1 MKKRRHIRIRL
12 LIVVLLYSI
21 ASTVSAKSVLVEAE
35 SFGDIG
41 GWVIDQQFMD
51 QMGSPFLLAH
61 GLGEPVEDAVTKV
74 QFPATGKYRIWVRTR
89 DWVAPWKVPGA
100 PGRFQ
105 LLIDG
110 KPLKTVFGTKGAEWH
125 WQHGGTVEV
134 KNKQA
139 NIALHDLTGFEGRC
153 DAIVFTAD
161 AGFIPPNKG
170 EEMASFRRKALRLPK
185 RPEDAGKFD
194 LVVVG
199 GGIAGTCTAISAA
212 RLGVQVALIQDRPV
226 LGGNNS
232 SEVRVWLGGDMNFEP
247 YPHIGDVVREL
258 EPAKRAHYGPQN
270 IAELYEDQKRIALV
284 RSEKNISLFLQ
295 YRANEVARQG
305 DTITA
310 VIAQHIVSGRKLRF
324 IGKYFADCTGDGCI
338 GYLAGANYDITLKG
352 HLGRSNLWNVIDTK
366 KPAPFPRCPWAL
378 DLSNKPFPGRAGQG
392 GIKKLGG
399 WYWESGFDHDP
410 IEKSEYIRDWNLRA
424 MYGAWDCLKNVDK
437 LYPNHKL
444 TWAAYITGKRES
456 RRLLGDIILQKQD
469 LLTNKKYPDGLVPA
483 TWKIDLHL
491 PDKRYEKDFEGD
503 AFISQAHYTSYQKPY
518 WAPYRCLYSRNVP
531 NLFMAGRDVSV
542 THEALGAV
550 RVMRTCGM
558 MGEVVGMAASLCK
571 KYNTNPRGV
580 YQNYLSELKELAK
593 RVVGRLA
600 ASDDEA
606 FKKALEN
613 GRLANEGFI
622 RCRNFVKGWLKHAD
636 PATSLIPRN
645 LSRNKDIWNAQDS
658 AADNYPFMV
667 LTAAITDR
675 PLFNG
680 RMLDM
685 LHTETKLTSRIGS
698 LPDTYS
704 FSKRNFQD
712 SKINIGRII
721 FGSSEY
727 IKDGLLPLTEWLG
740 PSPWCD
746 RMLAILDDIFKNA
759 PIETK
764 YGKIPSTSQEINGE
778 MLQTL
783 SRIYWMTVDK
793 KYLQWAIRI
802 GDYYLLDGHHPTKDE
817 KRLSLDDHGCEIIS
831 GLCELYAMTI
841 GAMI

>member
-1 MKKRRHIRIRL
+1 
-12 LIVVLLYSI
+12 
-21 ASTVSAKSVLVEAE
+21 
-35 SFGDIG
+35 
-41 GWVIDQQFMD
+41 
-51 QMGSPFLLAH
+51 
-61 GLGEPVEDAVTKV
+61 
-74 QFPATGKYRIWVRTR
+74 
-89 DWVAPWKVPGA
+89 
-100 PGRFQ
+100 
-105 LLIDG
+105 
-110 KPLKTVFGTKGAEWH
+110 
-125 WQHGGTVEV
+125 
-134 KNKQA
+134 
-139 NIALHDLTGFEGRC
+139 
-153 DAIVFTAD
+153 
-161 AGFIPPNKG
+161 
-170 EEMASFRRKALRLPK
+170 
-185 RPEDAGKFD
+185 
-194 LVVVG
+194 
-199 GGIAGTCTAISAA
+199 
-212 RLGVQVALIQDRPV
+212 
-226 LGGNNS
+226 
-232 SEVRVWLGGDMNFEP
+232 
-247 YPHIGDVVREL
+247 HIGDVVREL
-258 EPAKRAHYGPQN
+258 EPAKRAHYGPEN

-284 RSEKNISLFLQ
+284 RSVQNISLFLQ
-295 YRANEVARQG
+295 YRANEVTRQG

-310 VIAQHIVSGRKLRF
+310 VIAQHTVSGRKLRF

-338 GYLAGANYDITLKG
+338 GYLAGANYDMTLKG

-392 GIKKLGG
+392 GINKLGG

-444 TWAAYITGKRES
+444 IWAAYIAGKRES
-456 RRLLGDIILQKQD
+456 RRLLGDIILQKKD

-491 PDKRYEKDFEGD
+491 PDKRYEKGFEGD
-503 AFISQAHYTSYQKPY
+503 GFISEAHYTGYQKPY
-518 WAPYRCLYSRNVP
+518 WVPYRCFYSRNVP
-531 NLFMAGRDVSV
+531 NLFMAGRDISV

-571 KYNTNPRGV
+571 KHNTNPRGV
-580 YQNYLSELKELAK
+580 YQHHLAELKELAK
-593 RVVGRLA
+593 RGVDKPGVA
-600 ASDDEA
+600 DDEA
-606 FKKALEN
+606 FKQAAEN

-622 RCRNFVKGWLKHAD
+622 RCRNFVKGWLAQAD
-636 PATSLIPRN
+636 PTTGLIPRN

-675 PLFNG
+675 PLFEG

-685 LHTETKLTSRIGS
+685 LRTETKLTSRIGN

-712 SKINIGRII
+712 AKPDIGRII

-740 PSPWCD
+740 PSPWCE
-746 RMLAILDDIFKNA
+746 RMLGILDDIWKHA
-759 PIETK
+759 LVETK

-783 SRIYWMTVDK
+783 SRIYWMTGEK
-793 KYLQWAIRI
+793 KYLDRAVRL
-802 GDYYLLDGHHPTKDE
+802 GDYYLLGEHHPTKNTN
-817 KRLSLDDHGCEIIS
+817 RLSLDD
-831 GLCELYAMTI
+831 
-841 GAMI
+841 